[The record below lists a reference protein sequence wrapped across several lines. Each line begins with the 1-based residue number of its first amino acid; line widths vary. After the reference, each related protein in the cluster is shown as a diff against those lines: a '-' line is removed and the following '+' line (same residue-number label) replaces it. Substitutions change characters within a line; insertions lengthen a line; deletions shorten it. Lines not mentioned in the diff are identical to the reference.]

1 MATRAFYRD
10 QILANCKFLFPA
22 PTQANLL
29 TLRDAETLR
38 IFIVDQKG
46 ALLLEHQGTSEGCFC
61 GLLERTERMLS
72 SQVNTM
78 RTTPRKRTEED
89 TEIERLRKEVK
100 DLRWEIESLKK
111 DKELERLRW
120 ENEIL
125 RRLDTPSGSV
135 CG

>member
-1 MATRAFYRD
+1 
-10 QILANCKFLFPA
+10 
-22 PTQANLL
+22 
-29 TLRDAETLR
+29 
-38 IFIVDQKG
+38 
-46 ALLLEHQGTSEGCFC
+46 
-61 GLLERTERMLS
+61 MLS